1 MDTRGRRLLLNQ
13 ASPSL
18 WLLYFVAG
26 LLYANAYLWMDSG
39 GWVPATRL
47 TSTIGHWPRAA
58 ASPQVWVFGLVA
70 ALAIVAHYYLL
81 VERPFSRGQRRWK
94 SAEVAR
100 AGQEVEQAERALR
113 EQAAAARLG
122 MGPESESG
130 GRPGSAVGSAV
141 DSGGALS
148 LLVAAYAR
156 YQLAQ
161 EQARRA
167 NEIPVHSVRSAGDL
181 AGKLA
186 RAGLTAV
193 GQAVIFGKPVVS
205 TAQEA
210 GQSAFKDVVDW
221 FVKLVGGSG

>member
-1 MDTRGRRLLLNQ
+1 MDTRGRRRLLDQ

-26 LLYANAYLWMDSG
+26 LLFANAYLWMDSG
-39 GWVPATRL
+39 GWAPATRL
-47 TSTIGHWPRAA
+47 TSTIGNWPRAA
-58 ASPQVWVFGLVA
+58 TSPQVWAFGLVA
-70 ALAIVAHYYLL
+70 ALAIVVHYYLL
-81 VERPFSRGQRRWK
+81 VERPFSQGQRRWK
-94 SAEVAR
+94 AAEVAR
-100 AGQEVEQAERALR
+100 AGHEVEQAERALR
-113 EQAAAARLG
+113 DQAAAARMG
-122 MGPESESG
+122 IGPEPESD
-130 GRPGSAVGSAV
+130 GRPGSAVGPAGES
-141 DSGGALS
+141 SSALS

-167 NEIPVHSVRSAGDL
+167 KEIPVHSVRSAGDL

-193 GQAVIFGKPVVS
+193 GQAVIFGKPLVS
-205 TAQEA
+205 TAREA